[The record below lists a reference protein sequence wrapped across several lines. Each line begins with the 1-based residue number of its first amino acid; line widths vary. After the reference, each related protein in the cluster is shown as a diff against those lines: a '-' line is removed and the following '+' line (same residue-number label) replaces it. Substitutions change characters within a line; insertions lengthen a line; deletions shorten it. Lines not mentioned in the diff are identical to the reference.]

1 MATLLRLVKT
11 MRSFAR
17 HASDKRRF
25 RGWYGERQRR
35 RGR

>member
-1 MATLLRLVKT
+1 MAKLWRLVDA

-25 RGWYGERQRR
+25 KGWHRERQRR
-35 RGR
+35 RAH